1 MRKTRKVYYLF
12 QGKRFVPLI
21 KISGKYLSRFGLEIG
36 DKLEITFSQGE
47 ILIHKLT
54 NNPQERNQN
63 YEP

>member
-12 QGKRFVPLI
+12 QGKKFVPLI
-21 KISGKYLSRFGLEIG
+21 KISGKYLSRYGLEIG

-54 NNPQERNQN
+54 NNPQERNQT